1 MMGILSLNI
10 LVPFLGVFLL
20 VAMPSSRVNL
30 IRSTSVGVGSISLLL
45 AIVAFY
51 AYDYN
56 EGGYQLRESYE
67 WLPNIGITFT
77 LGIDGISAVLILL
90 NGFIFLAGI
99 VTSWAVSPRNK
110 DFFILLF
117 LLAAGVYGTF
127 AVLDLFFL
135 FFFYELAV
143 VPMFL
148 LIGVWGSS
156 SNFGNF
162 ARTKEYGAMKLVLY
176 LTAGSMLIWLAI
188 IAIFV
193 ESGLGTFNMEHLAG
207 AELPRTFQVV
217 FFPFLAVGFGVLAGL
232 WPFHTWSPDGHV
244 AAPTA
249 VSMLHAGVLM
259 KLGAYGILKVG
270 MYILPEGA
278 EAWGPVLI
286 VLGTINVLYGAIGAI
301 AQTDLKYVVAYSSVS
316 HMGYVIMG
324 LATIDPIGLNGSV
337 LQMVSHGI
345 MTALFFALIGSIYE
359 QSHLRDIRVL
369 QGLAK
374 RMGLTAAFFGVAG
387 LTSLGLPGLSGFVA
401 EFMVFVGTFRT
412 YPVLGVLAIIGAA
425 ITAVYILRL
434 IGKVFFGPLDDQWA
448 YLSDPPK
455 YQQATSAILVL
466 ALIGIGIWPF
476 PLIRLID
483 VGVSDLLRAM
493 GGM

>member
-148 LIGVWGSS
+148 
-156 SNFGNF
+156 
-162 ARTKEYGAMKLVLY
+162 
-176 LTAGSMLIWLAI
+176 
-188 IAIFV
+188 
-193 ESGLGTFNMEHLAG
+193 
-207 AELPRTFQVV
+207 
-217 FFPFLAVGFGVLAGL
+217 
-232 WPFHTWSPDGHV
+232 
-244 AAPTA
+244 
-249 VSMLHAGVLM
+249 
-259 KLGAYGILKVG
+259 
-270 MYILPEGA
+270 
-278 EAWGPVLI
+278 
-286 VLGTINVLYGAIGAI
+286 
-301 AQTDLKYVVAYSSVS
+301 
-316 HMGYVIMG
+316 
-324 LATIDPIGLNGSV
+324 
-337 LQMVSHGI
+337 
-345 MTALFFALIGSIYE
+345 
-359 QSHLRDIRVL
+359 
-369 QGLAK
+369 
-374 RMGLTAAFFGVAG
+374 
-387 LTSLGLPGLSGFVA
+387 
-401 EFMVFVGTFRT
+401 
-412 YPVLGVLAIIGAA
+412 
-425 ITAVYILRL
+425 
-434 IGKVFFGPLDDQWA
+434 
-448 YLSDPPK
+448 
-455 YQQATSAILVL
+455 
-466 ALIGIGIWPF
+466 
-476 PLIRLID
+476 
-483 VGVSDLLRAM
+483 
-493 GGM
+493 